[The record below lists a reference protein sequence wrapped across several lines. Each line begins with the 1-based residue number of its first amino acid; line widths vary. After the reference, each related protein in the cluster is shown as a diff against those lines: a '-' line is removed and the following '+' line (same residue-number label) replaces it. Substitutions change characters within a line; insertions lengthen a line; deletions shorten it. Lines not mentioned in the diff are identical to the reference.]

1 MYLCKEKELYV
12 LYFFKVNLTIIKKKG
27 KKDGHAW
34 PRDREEHDGPIK
46 HWATVA
52 WSFYKTKNKTSISVM
67 I

>member
-12 LYFFKVNLTIIKKKG
+12 LYFFKSEPNNYKEKKG

-52 WSFYKTKNKTSISVM
+52 WSFYKTKNKTSYQL
-67 I
+67 